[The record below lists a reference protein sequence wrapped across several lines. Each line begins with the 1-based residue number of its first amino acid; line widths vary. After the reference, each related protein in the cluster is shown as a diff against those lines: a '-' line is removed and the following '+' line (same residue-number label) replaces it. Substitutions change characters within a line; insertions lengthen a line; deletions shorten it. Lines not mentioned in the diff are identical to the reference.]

1 MAFQSAQK
9 LKEHYPWTSSPL
21 IVSAPMRLLAGPALT
36 HAVSSAGGLGFLG
49 AGIPGRDFNGPKLVS
64 LIEKTAALFTE
75 AWYVEKG
82 VKDMPYYPFGVGF
95 LLIDVDTEKL
105 EMVREALKSLPKPV
119 AAIWLFPAADMNT
132 LSSWHGMIYDA
143 GTIANG
149 KVPTKS
155 WYQVGTVAQGTEV
168 LMNCCVDTLVVQGA
182 DAGGHGLAASASI
195 ISLLP
200 EMGDALSTIDDEH
213 FRKQDSGSIP
223 LIAAGGIS
231 DGRSV
236 AAATM
241 LGASGVVLG
250 TRFLATPECII
261 TPGYQAAVLA
271 AHDGGVS
278 TVRTSVY
285 DTLRGTP
292 WPEKFNGRAIKNK
305 SWHDAQETGGEVT
318 EELKK
323 KFDEAMKMG
332 DNAWGVEGRA
342 TTYAGSGVGLVRE
355 VRPAGEVVREVRE
368 KAKRIIKEYAM
379 NGLATEGN

>member
-1 MAFQSAQK
+1 MALERAEK
-9 LKEHYPWTSSPL
+9 LKKDYPWTSSPL

-36 HAVSSAGGLGFLG
+36 HAVSNAGGIGFLG
-49 AGIPGRDFNGPKLVS
+49 AGIPGRDFDGPKLIS
-64 LIEKTAALFTE
+64 LIQKTAALFPDH
-75 AWYVEKG
+75 WYSKNSL
-82 VKDMPYYPFGVGF
+82 KDIECYPFGVGF
-95 LLIDVDTEKL
+95 LLIDVDEEKL
-105 EMVREALKSLPKPV
+105 EMVRDALESLPKPV
-119 AAIWLFPAADMNT
+119 AAVWLFPAADMAI
-132 LSSWHGMIYDA
+132 LQKWDAMIHDSS
-143 GTIANG
+143 NG
-149 KVPTKS
+149 KGATKS
-155 WYQVGTVAQGTEV
+155 WIQVGAVDQTKEV
-168 LMNCCVDTLVVQGA
+168 LMNCYVDTLVVQGA
-182 DAGGHGLAASASI
+182 DAGGHGLAASASV

-200 EMGDALSTIDDEH
+200 EMKDTLDTIDSTP
-213 FRKQDSGSIP
+213 FCQDGLGSIP

-236 AAATM
+236 AAVTM

-271 AHDGGVS
+271 AQDGGVS

-305 SWHDAQETGGEVT
+305 SWHDAEKTGGEVT

-323 KFDEAMKMG
+323 KFDEAMKTG
-332 DNAWGVEGRA
+332 DEAWGVEGRA

-355 VRPAGEVVREVRE
+355 VKPAQEVVREIRE
-368 KAKRIIKEYAM
+368 EAKRIIRVYAM
-379 NGLATEGN
+379 SGLAREGN

>member
-1 MAFQSAQK
+1 MALERAEK
-9 LKEHYPWTSSPL
+9 LKKDYPWTSSPL

-36 HAVSSAGGLGFLG
+36 HAVSSAGGIGFLG
-49 AGIPGRDFNGPKLVS
+49 AGIPGRDFDGRKLVS
-64 LIEKTAALFTE
+64 LIQETAALFPSH
-75 AWYVEKG
+75 WYSQKRL
-82 VKDMPYYPFGVGF
+82 KDMECYPFGVGF
-95 LLIDVDTEKL
+95 LLIDVDEAKL
-105 EMVREALKSLPKPV
+105 EMVREALKSLPKPL
-119 AAIWLFPAADMNT
+119 AAVWLFPAADMAT
-132 LSSWHGMIYDA
+132 LQKWDAMIYDS
-143 GTIANG
+143 ANE
-149 KVPTKS
+149 KAATKS
-155 WYQVGTVAQGTEV
+155 WIQVGTVDQTKEV
-168 LMNCCVDTLVVQGA
+168 LMNCYVDTLVVQGA

-200 EMGDALSTIDDEH
+200 ETNDTLDTMDSSP
-213 FRKQDSGSIP
+213 FCQDGLGSIP

-261 TPGYQAAVLA
+261 TPGYQSAVLA
-271 AHDGGVS
+271 AQDGGVS

-292 WPEKFNGRAIKNK
+292 WPEKFNGRAIKNM
-305 SWHDAQETGGEVT
+305 SWYDAQETGEEVT

-332 DNAWGVEGRA
+332 DGAWGVEGRA

-355 VRPAGEVVREVRE
+355 VKPAREVVKEIREE
-368 KAKRIIKEYAM
+368 AKRIVREYAM
-379 NGLATEGN
+379 SGLAKEGI